1 VPMKVQVALIATT
14 KERTKDAIVALV
26 IKLEDEGV
34 IDMVRAAL
42 TPRVPC
48 VDKHMSVPA
57 LRGSLTKTAAPA
69 WSMWCLA
76 LAHWTMWCL
85 AHAHHGP
92 PWVDVESSLTSTV
105 LPSPSPSSPHRGP

>member
-1 VPMKVQVALIATT
+1 MKVQVALIATT

-69 WSMWCLA
+69 W
-76 LAHWTMWCL
+76 TMWCL